1 MKKTYINPKMTV
13 TNVTLQQMIASS
25 QQVNV
30 GGSYNGS
37 QRLNPKVAKKKIMM
51 IFGNITK

>member
-1 MKKTYINPKMTV
+1 MKKTYINPEMTV
-13 TNVTLQQMIASS
+13 TNVTLQQMIAES

-37 QRLNPKVAKKKIMM
+37 LTIESKGRKEEDYDDLW
-51 IFGNITK
+51 